1 LEEGVFIMANED
13 LLLRQMPH
21 SLEGE
26 QAVLGSML
34 IDPDCVKEVMDKL
47 RPDDFYLRQ
56 NREIFE
62 TVYTMFSYA
71 RPIDG
76 ITVFEEM
83 RKAGLTDDNTRSY
96 LAQLMEITPT
106 SANVMEYAA
115 IVRDKALLRSV
126 AQAAGEITALVQE
139 GVGEAGEILEVSE
152 QKIYAIRRGQSAQEM
167 VPLRQV
173 LPDVLDRLSEMS
185 EHENHLPGLSTGLSA
200 IDQKITGLNRSDLIL
215 LAARPGMGKTSL
227 ALNVALNVAKGEG
240 KTVAVFSLEMSREQL
255 VTRLLSAEAQVENNR
270 LRTGLLRE
278 TDWEK
283 IAGAATVLNR
293 LDVRIDDNPLLSV
306 ADMNAK
312 CRRLENL
319 ALVVVDYLQ
328 LMSSAGGSGRGG
340 ENRQQ
345 VVSDMSR
352 MLKIMAKELNVP
364 VICLSQLSRA
374 NEKRD
379 DKRPMLSDLRESGAI
394 EQDADIV
401 MFLYRDDYYN
411 EDSEKHNIAECIIA
425 KNRHGE
431 TGKVELRWMPEY
443 TQFFTL
449 DKRYDG
455 ED

>member
-1 LEEGVFIMANED
+1 MAMED

-34 IDPDCVKEVMDKL
+34 IDPECIKDVMDKL
-47 RPDDFYLRQ
+47 RPEDFYLRQ

-62 TVYTMFSYA
+62 TIYAMFSYA

-76 ITVFEEM
+76 ITVCEEM
-83 RKAGLTDDNTRSY
+83 QKNGTYDDQTTRSY

-106 SANVMEYAA
+106 SANVMEYVA
-115 IVRDKALLRSV
+115 IIRDKSLLRGV
-126 AQAAGEITALVQE
+126 AQAAAEITALVQE
-139 GVGEAGEILEVSE
+139 GVGEASEILEAAE
-152 QKIYAIRRGQSAQEM
+152 QKVYAIRRGQGAQSM
-167 VPLRQV
+167 IPLRQV
-173 LPDVLDRLSEMS
+173 LPDVLDRLGEMS
-185 EHENHLPGLSTGLSA
+185 ESENHLPGLSTGLSA
-200 IDQKITGLNRSDLIL
+200 IDRKITGLNKSDLIL

-227 ALNVALNVAKGEG
+227 ALNIALNVAKNAE

-255 VTRLLSAEAQVENNR
+255 TTRLLSTEALVENNR
-270 LRTGLLRE
+270 LKTGYLRE

-283 IAGAATVLNR
+283 IAGAATVLNKV
-293 LDVRIDDNPLLSV
+293 DIRIDDNPMLTV

-312 CRRLENL
+312 CRRLDNL
-319 ALVVVDYLQ
+319 GLVVVDYLQ
-328 LMSSAGGSGRGG
+328 LMTSSGRTSSNSG

-364 VICLSQLSRA
+364 VLCLSQLSRA

-401 MFLYRDDYYN
+401 LFLYRDDYYN
-411 EDSEKHNIAECIIA
+411 EDSEKHNIAECIVA

-431 TGKVELRWMPEY
+431 TGKVELRILRHPP
-443 TQFFTL
+443 QFSTL
-449 DKRYDG
+449 DTRY